1 MESNGIAVPPVDD
14 FGRTWSHAAPARRYK
29 PEDIVNCNEAD
40 LVWQAKS
47 GKTFASKSDKGRGNK
62 KLKQRVP
69 VLSCANISGTE
80 TKLLLFFERFKTLT
94 AFRGRENRLP
104 VQYKWNKKAW
114 MTRLLKWKIALVL
127 DNATCHPK
135 ELDLSNIDQP
145 HAAIRPRCNCKS
157 QSQVSSPVCIGSS
170 NSWIAR

>member
-1 MESNGIAVPPVDD
+1 MESNGITVPPVDD

-29 PEDIVNCNEAD
+29 PEDIVNCNEAA

-114 MTRLLKWKIALVL
+114 ITSEIFTQWLLKWNRKLFIKERNIALVL
-127 DNATCHPK
+127 RRTSA
-135 ELDLSNIDQP
+135 
-145 HAAIRPRCNCKS
+145 
-157 QSQVSSPVCIGSS
+157 
-170 NSWIAR
+170 